1 MAVFCYPSFLF
12 RCPLS
17 LKIVF
22 VEDLWLTI
30 IPIFGIKKKVVSMMK
45 KMHDNLLYTHSTS
58 VPKSRTKKE
67 LYIHLYDNIRNGPL
81 FYDLRNMV

>member
-58 VPKSRTKKE
+58 VPKSRTKKNSIFIYMTIYE
-67 LYIHLYDNIRNGPL
+67 TALY
-81 FYDLRNMV
+81 FTT